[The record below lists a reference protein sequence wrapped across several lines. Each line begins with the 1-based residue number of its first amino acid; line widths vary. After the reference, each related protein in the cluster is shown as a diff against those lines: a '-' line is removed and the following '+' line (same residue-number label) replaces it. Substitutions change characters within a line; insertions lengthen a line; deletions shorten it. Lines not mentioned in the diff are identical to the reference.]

1 MFKIIS
7 STLLVITGFS
17 SVGQEVNATAKT
29 LNKGVRGKD
38 LIVEISVTKPN
49 VNGFMKYFQEL
60 PAGYSAEVLDC
71 KGCDFKYA
79 DNGAKAIWVTPPSAD
94 QFVMTYKVIVPAEV
108 KTPLSIG
115 GKFSYVVG
123 NERKI
128 FDISPQV
135 VDFAQ
140 ATSAAKTPDP
150 EPAKETPVSEK
161 KAEPVKTEPA
171 PAEQKAIVI
180 EKKEVPLEKTQA
192 AEIKKEMPVIT
203 PPVNKAPVSA
213 AASASAGKT
222 YRVQI
227 GAFQQKPQINGVS
240 ELTTVLLDNGMTKY
254 FSGNFKTYEEAKK
267 RKMELQEKGFP
278 GAFIVSFENG
288 KIVK

>member
-1 MFKIIS
+1 MFKSIGSI
-7 STLLVITGFS
+7 LLVLTSLSGI
-17 SVGQEVNATAKT
+17 GQEVNATAKA
-29 LNKGVRGKD
+29 LNKGVPGKD
-38 LIVEISVTKPN
+38 LIIEISVTKPS
-49 VNGFMKYFQEL
+49 VDGFMKYFQEL

-94 QFVMTYKVIVPAEV
+94 QFVMTYKIIVPSEA

-128 FDISPQV
+128 FEISPQV
-135 VDFAQ
+135 IDFGQTAPS
-140 ATSAAKTPDP
+140 TKTPES
-150 EPAKETPVSEK
+150 EPVKETVAEQKS
-161 KAEPVKTEPA
+161 EPVKTEPV
-171 PAEQKAIVI
+171 AEQKPLVA
-180 EKKEVPLEKTQA
+180 EKKEVPAEKPKP
-192 AEIKKEMPVIT
+192 AEVKKETPVIT
-203 PPVNKAPVSA
+203 TPVNKAPVSA
-213 AASASAGKT
+213 AASATAGKT

-227 GAFQQKPQINGVS
+227 GAFQQKPQITGVS
-240 ELTTVLLDNGMTKY
+240 QLTTVLLDNGMTKY

-267 RKMELQEKGFP
+267 RKEELKGKGFP